1 MAKTVVCHCPQCQKE
16 FLAYTSRVN
25 RAQKFGAPLYCN
37 KTCAC
42 LARRLSNPPTKEE
55 RKAAKAEYDR
65 RRREEKAEEIKAKKA
80 AYFKRTYNPE
90 KAAVDRKKRAH
101 LHAEY
106 CRRPDYKKWKADYD
120 RRYRATKE
128 FGDYAETFFLLQ
140 DIEREIESR
149 STRYEIYRANGTLNK
164 AQTRRRSL

>member
-1 MAKTVVCHCPQCQKE
+1 MAKTVACHCPQCQKE

-25 RAQKFGAPLYCN
+25 CAQKFGAPLYCN
-37 KTCAC
+37 KTCAG

-90 KAAVDRKKRAH
+90 KAAVERKKRAH

-120 RRYRATKE
+120 RQHGARKK
-128 FGDYAETFFLLQ
+128 FGDYAETFLLLL
-140 DIEREIESR
+140 DIEREIDSR
-149 STRYEIYRANGTLNK
+149 ATRYEIYRANGTLNK
-164 AQTRRRSL
+164 AQMRRRSL

>member
-1 MAKTVVCHCPQCQKE
+1 MAKKVTCHCTQCKKE
-16 FLAYTSRVN
+16 FWAYTSRVN
-25 RAQKFGAPLYCN
+25 RAHKDCAPLYCN
-37 KTCAC
+37 KTCAG

-65 RRREEKAEEIKAKKA
+65 RRREEKAEEIKVKKA

-90 KAAVDRKKRAH
+90 KASVERKKRAH
-101 LHAEY
+101 YHAEY

-120 RRYRATKE
+120 RRHMATKE
-128 FGDYAETFFLLQ
+128 FGDYAETYLLLQ
-140 DIEREIESR
+140 DIELEINSR
-149 STRYEIYRANGTLNK
+149 STRYEIYRTNGTLNK

>member
-1 MAKTVVCHCPQCQKE
+1 MAKTVTCHCPQCQKE

-25 RAQKFGAPLYCN
+25 RAHKDGAPLYCN
-37 KTCAC
+37 KTCAG
-42 LARRLSNPPTKEE
+42 LARRRRNPPTKEE

-80 AYFKRTYNPE
+80 AYFKRTYNRE
-90 KAAVDRKKRAH
+90 KASVERKKRAH

-120 RRYRATKE
+120 RHHRAKKE
-128 FGDYAETFFLLQ
+128 FGDYDETFLLLQ
-140 DIEREIESR
+140 DIEREIDSR
-149 STRYEIYRANGTLNK
+149 ATRYEIYRTNGNLNK